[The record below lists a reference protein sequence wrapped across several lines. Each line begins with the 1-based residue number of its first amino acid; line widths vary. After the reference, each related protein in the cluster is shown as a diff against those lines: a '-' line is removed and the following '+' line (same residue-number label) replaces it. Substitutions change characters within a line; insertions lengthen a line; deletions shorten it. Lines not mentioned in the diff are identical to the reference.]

1 MLNGMQLEI
10 MLPFWGD
17 PRMLFETVA
26 SVQAQSDPAWR
37 LTVIDDAYPDDSVA
51 AWFAEIDDDRVVYTR
66 NEHNVGIIANFRA
79 SVQRATADH
88 LVILGSDD
96 LLSPGYV
103 AAVRRAI
110 EQHPDADII
119 QPGVDVID
127 QHGAPS
133 MPLADRVKQRMLAPD
148 TGNGDVEL
156 HGEPL
161 ATSLVRG
168 DWLYW
173 PSLVFRTETI
183 RRHEFRD
190 DLPIVLDL
198 AILLDIVFDGG
209 RLVAIPERVF
219 SYRRHTGSASQQT
232 ILDGTRFDDD
242 RRFYREIAARSSEQ
256 GWRRTRRAA
265 RTRLLA
271 RLHAVT
277 EAPRVLRHGTPAG
290 RRALWRHIFC

>member
-1 MLNGMQLEI
+1 MTIEI
-10 MLPFWGD
+10 MLPFWGE
-17 PRMLFETVA
+17 PRMLFQTVA

-37 LTVIDDAYPDDSVA
+37 MTVIDDAYPDDSVA
-51 AWFAEIDDDRVVYTR
+51 AWFAELDDDRIVYTR
-66 NEHNVGIIANFRA
+66 NERNAGIIANFRA
-79 SVQRATADH
+79 SVQRASADH

-96 LLSPGYV
+96 LLGRGYV

-110 EQHPDADII
+110 AAHPDADII

-127 QHGAPS
+127 QNDQPS

-148 TGNGDVEL
+148 TTGGDVVL
-156 HGEPL
+156 TGEPL
-161 ATSLVRG
+161 ATSLVKG

-183 RRHEFRD
+183 RRHDFRD
-190 DLPIVLDL
+190 DLPIALDL

-219 SYRRHTGSASQQT
+219 FYRRHSGSASQQT
-232 ILDGTRFDDD
+232 LLDGRRFTDD
-242 RRFYREIAARSSEQ
+242 RRFYREIVERATAR
-256 GWRRTRRAA
+256 GWRSTASAA

-277 EAPRVLRHGTPAG
+277 EAPRVLRHGTPEG
-290 RRALWRHIFC
+290 RKALWHHIFG